1 VKKSDSRTRRRI
13 SATRAG
19 RSLSRILDEV
29 ERGCS
34 YTVHRHGKDVCSM
47 APVAPV
53 ERRASECLA
62 ILRAGSD
69 VRLDDRFAAD
79 LLHVLRGEKAERRPW
94 G

>member
-1 VKKSDSRTRRRI
+1 
-13 SATRAG
+13 
-19 RSLSRILDEV
+19 
-29 ERGCS
+29 
-34 YTVHRHGKDVCSM
+34 M